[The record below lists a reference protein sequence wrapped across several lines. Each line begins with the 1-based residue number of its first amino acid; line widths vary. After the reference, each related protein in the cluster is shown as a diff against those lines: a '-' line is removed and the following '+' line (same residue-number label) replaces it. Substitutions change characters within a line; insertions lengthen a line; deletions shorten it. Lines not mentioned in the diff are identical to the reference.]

1 MSLQNHQIELENK
14 IAHQEEILA
23 NLAAQIQQLQMELR
37 WDKKRVN
44 DQAQIAKE
52 MEAWYKQGKKLMED
66 LCGAY
71 PKEALYD
78 VAEKIQEIATE
89 VGENYDE
96 LAQDYT
102 YLMREVDAPPP
113 HKEVLTANVTE
124 IEVLPPA
131 ENENPDGTLT
141 PYGAEEIIKD
151 LSSELLHKIASI
163 FGSRATTPKG
173 VAKVLAD
180 HALTREGLERVI
192 ETATMS
198 SRGITNA
205 LF

>member
-1 MSLQNHQIELENK
+1 MTLQNHQAELEQK
-14 IAHQEEILA
+14 IAHQEEILS

-37 WDKKRVN
+37 WDKKKVN

-52 MEAWYKQGKKLMED
+52 IEAWYAHGSKLMED

-78 VAEKIQEIATE
+78 VAEKVQEIAAGISE
-89 VGENYDE
+89 KYEG

-113 HKEVLTANVTE
+113 HKEVLTATTTE

-131 ENENPDGTLT
+131 QDKENPDGTLT

-180 HALTREGLERVI
+180 HLTREKVERVI
-192 ETATMS
+192 ETFATMS
-198 SRGITNA
+198 SRIDPPE
-205 LF
+205 